1 MIDIAKEFQA
11 ATANGAV
18 YFEHEILV
26 RISFELQPD
35 GRKFTLTGSAASDSD
50 EDIRACVLKMA
61 HNAGL
66 TRKVLENP
74 DGHMAHPPS

>member
-11 ATANGAV
+11 ATGNGAT

-26 RISFELQPD
+26 RISFELKPE
-35 GRKFTLTGSAASDSD
+35 GRKFTLTGSAASDRD
-50 EDIRACVLKMA
+50 EDILACVRKMA
-61 HNAGL
+61 KNASL

-74 DGHMAHPPS
+74 DGHMAHPS